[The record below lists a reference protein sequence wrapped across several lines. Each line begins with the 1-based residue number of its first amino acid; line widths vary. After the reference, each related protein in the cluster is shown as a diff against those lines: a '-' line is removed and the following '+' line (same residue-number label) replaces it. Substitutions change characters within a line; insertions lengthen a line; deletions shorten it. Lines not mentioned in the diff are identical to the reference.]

1 MGWEVTSTK
10 GVGSEWDAARE
21 GGLESDVGGER
32 TSPNMSAG
40 MKKREEAYVHLNFWL
55 GQVVWTSLSYTENTR
70 EG

>member
-32 TSPNMSAG
+32 TRNMSAG
-40 MKKREEAYVHLNFWL
+40 MKKREEA
-55 GQVVWTSLSYTENTR
+55 
-70 EG
+70 